1 MCGMCTSAVAGPAR
15 SRPACPSC
23 ALAATPGFHSGRAA
37 SGYTSIG
44 RAFSGHPRS
53 SSGRWCCT
61 TLLTGRRPGSSELRH
76 ARTDGRLPS
85 SCTALLDKARLRD
98 LPCVLW
104 WPRALHTERHRR
116 AIARWSQPL
125 DHAQRQGINV
135 SGGDVRRH
143 HLFIQP
149 RPAPQ
154 QRPAGREGKGFAG
167 GNTRP

>member
-1 MCGMCTSAVAGPAR
+1 MCSMCTSAVMRPRASRRAR
-15 SRPACPSC
+15 PGR
-23 ALAATPGFHSGRAA
+23 ALAAPPGFISGRVA
-37 SGYTSIG
+37 SGYTGIG
-44 RAFSGHPRS
+44 PAFSGHPRS
-53 SSGRWCCT
+53 DSGGRCRV
-61 TLLTGRRPGSSELRH
+61 TLSAGCRPGSSELRH

-85 SCTALLDKARLRD
+85 SYTAHLDKARLRD